1 LRIPRKLENFKIN
14 PLKMPFFTLIERYLF
29 KRENKNLAFVQLNFN
44 IVDLMQNVPNQ
55 LRAKSGS
62 KSIKEAE

>member
-1 LRIPRKLENFKIN
+1 
-14 PLKMPFFTLIERYLF
+14 MPFFTLIERYLF